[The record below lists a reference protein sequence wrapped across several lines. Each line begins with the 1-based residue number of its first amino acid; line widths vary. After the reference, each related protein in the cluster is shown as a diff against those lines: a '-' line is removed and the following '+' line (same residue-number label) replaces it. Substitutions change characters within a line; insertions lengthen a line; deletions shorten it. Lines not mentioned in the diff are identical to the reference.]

1 MFEIS
6 YPYEQLCYIGQLE
19 CNIAS
24 VFASSSTSLAIVD
37 GVLELCDG
45 ALSQHIVKRLL
56 ISYAQ
61 HAYAADSNTYI
72 AMLEGSEAGHNGFDF
87 A

>member
-1 MFEIS
+1 M
-6 YPYEQLCYIGQLE
+6 
-19 CNIAS
+19 S
-24 VFASSSTSLAIVD
+24 VFAPWIESLAIVD

-61 HAYAADSNTYI
+61 HACAADSNTYI